1 MHIVKKKKKQSKKKT
16 RDTGLFDTF
25 PTDNTWSLFVGSD
38 KGFKQRSW
46 SYTGERKEKI
56 FEKVERWR
64 KIAVKIQT
72 FVWCVCPY
80 MRQNICLMCLPIH
93 ETIGEWKARRA
104 VRQGTEGRTF
114 SPLCHLVNLSAIL
127 HFMSPLSPNIIWLIP
142 RYTNMAL
149 LESFYI
155 STTTN

>member
-1 MHIVKKKKKQSKKKT
+1 MHIVKKKKKHLT
-16 RDTGLFDTF
+16 LVFLILF

-64 KIAVKIQT
+64 KIVVKIQT
-72 FVWCVCPY
+72 FIWCVCPY

-114 SPLCHLVNLSAIL
+114 SPHCHLNLSAIL